1 MDIEEIIKQIKAEDT
16 EALKILVETYS
27 PMVRKVCF
35 NITKE
40 DEDTLNDLVQ
50 VVFIRAFY
58 SLHQL
63 RDASKFGE
71 WICTIAK
78 NEALKYQK
86 YKKKTRTVP
95 LSSFTGEE
103 LEIEGG
109 ITPENILDEKE
120 ILEIIDQLP
129 KGYRRIFQM
138 AEIEGYPHKEIA
150 AKLGI
155 ESHSSSSQL
164 TRAKE
169 MLRKIINKRMMTF
182 IAIILVSIPMFRLL
196 WKKDNTECESVNTA
210 QVENEN
216 GVQIKNLKRQKEEPQ
231 THKKSEMDVVTEKKN
246 GINQNIA
253 QTRNDSIATIDT
265 TLNIQKTFENSNI
278 VIIEDDSTTIDTI
291 RSIWHENN
299 NPYIAKDID
308 HAKKHEWQLLA
319 AGSLG
324 STLVQNAYKMFTG
337 NAGGDIDGP
346 QPSVPGT
353 FSTWEEYY
361 QYLQENVHGNMS
373 KEEEALMEI
382 AKNNNGKIM
391 EHEHHYKPMTIGLSL
406 TKKIGNKWYLE
417 TGLQYSFL
425 RSDYTLGEG
434 AYYIQKKQKL
444 HYLGMPLRI
453 SYQWFNVKK
462 WSAYLSTGVILNIPV
477 YGKINERYVTGQQMP
492 YKDSRDLTA
501 PFQWSVGT
509 SVGMQYQFAPNWG
522 VYLEPSLNWYIPNGS
537 SVHTTWTEHPLT
549 FTIPFGIRFTW

>member
-109 ITPENILDEKE
+109 MTPENILDEKE

-138 AEIEGYPHKEIA
+138 AEIEGYSHKEIA

-169 MLRKIINKRMMTF
+169 MLRKMINKRMMTF
-182 IAIILVSIPMFRLL
+182 IAIILVCMPMFRLL
-196 WKKDNTECESVNTA
+196 WKKDKTEYKSVNTS

-216 GVQIKNLKRQKEEPQ
+216 DVQIKNGKRQKEEPQ
-231 THKKSEMDVVTEKKN
+231 SHKKSEMMLAAEKKN
-246 GINQNIA
+246 EINQNIA
-253 QTRNDSIATIDT
+253 QTRNDSISAID
-265 TLNIQKTFENSNI
+265 TLNIKKTLENSNI
-278 VIIEDDSTTIDTI
+278 VIIEDDSITIDTI
-291 RSIWHENN
+291 RNIWHENN
-299 NPYIAKDID
+299 KQYIAKDSD
-308 HAKKHEWQLLA
+308 PAKKHEWQLLA

-324 STLVQNAYKMFTG
+324 ATLVQNAYKIFTG
-337 NAGGDIDGP
+337 NAGGDIDGS
-346 QPSVPGT
+346 QPSVPET